1 MCNITAALQF
11 AQKMIFI
18 LLVVIVLVAWALH
31 LMQEALDRKEFSLM
45 LAGFLVSVAAS
56 ALVAV
61 YFLVGNYVG
70 YMEQMAQ
77 RAELSDQYYETA
89 GFVFPSELILEEE
102 MDEPGNQSTELS
114 EFNGAVSVVNP
125 SFAPYGSFA
134 R

>member
-1 MCNITAALQF
+1 
-11 AQKMIFI
+11 MISI
-18 LLVVIVLVAWALH
+18 LIVVILLVAWALH

-70 YMEQMAQ
+70 YMDQMAE

-102 MDEPGNQSTELS
+102 IDDPDNLSTELS
-114 EFNGAVSVVNP
+114 EFSGAVSIVSP
-125 SFAPYGSFA
+125 
-134 R
+134 

>member
-1 MCNITAALQF
+1 MV
-11 AQKMIFI
+11 FI

>member
-56 ALVAV
+56 GLVAV

-114 EFNGAVSVVNP
+114 EFNGAVSVANP

>member
-1 MCNITAALQF
+1 MV
-11 AQKMIFI
+11 FI
-18 LLVVIVLVAWALH
+18 LVIVIVLVAWALH

-56 ALVAV
+56 ALVVV

-70 YMEQMAQ
+70 YMGQMAE

-102 MDEPGNQSTELS
+102 VDGLDRQSAELS
-114 EFNGAVSVVNP
+114 AFNGAISVLNP
-125 SFAPYGSFA
+125 
-134 R
+134 